1 MERTIFFSLSLL
13 AAAGLFC
20 AAGAKD
26 NAGYNKSGESPKEIV
41 LQKIDFSKGK
51 TVLQAVKD
59 RRSEREF
66 ADKKLDMRLLS
77 ELLWVA
83 GGINREETGGRTAP
97 TAMNSR
103 ETDVYAFMREG
114 AYLYIPG
121 EHKLVLVSE
130 GDVRSA
136 AGLQDYVA
144 QAAVNL
150 VYVSDISRMKGGSD
164 YSQKLLMAAVDV
176 GHVSENVYLC
186 CSSADLACVTRAY
199 LDEAA
204 IAKLLKLKDSQKVIL
219 SQSAGYR
226 K

>member
-1 MERTIFFSLSLL
+1 MKRTVFFSLSLL

-26 NAGYNKSGESPKEIV
+26 KGYNKSGKSPKEIV

-51 TVLQAVKD
+51 TILQAVKD

-77 ELLWVA
+77 ELLWAA
-83 GGINREETGGRTAP
+83 GGINREESGGRTAP

-114 AYLYIPG
+114 AYLYVPA
-121 EHKLVLVSE
+121 EHKLVLVAD

-150 VYVSDISRMKGGSD
+150 VYVSDLSRMKGGSD
-164 YSQKLLMAAVDV
+164 YPQKLLMAAVDV
-176 GHVSENVYLC
+176 GHVSENVYLY

-199 LDEAA
+199 LDEAV